1 MRNHQLL
8 RALLVMLAAWT
19 ILVSGSRLSSRVGDE
34 PAVLVVFSLA
44 AAFLI
49 ATRRPFRVRP
59 RLRHAVLYGLASAL
73 GFAGY
78 ASLCRVI
85 ALAGL
90 ALGLDPSPLA
100 PPPASG
106 LPLLI
111 AVVLVAPVFEEL
123 LYRERLLDAIAATS
137 AGTGGAALLTSA
149 LFAITHLA
157 PWPMLGS
164 FLVGMVLALL
174 RRVSR
179 TVAACIG
186 LHAGLNLRSVWES
199 AEGALHG

>member
-1 MRNHQLL
+1 MRNDPLL
-8 RALLVMLAAWT
+8 RALLAMLAVWT
-19 ILVSGSRLSSRVGDE
+19 ILVSGSRLSSRVGEE
-34 PAVLVVFSLA
+34 PAVLVVMSLA

-59 RLRHAVLYGLASAL
+59 RLRHAVLFGLAGAL
-73 GFAGY
+73 GFA
-78 ASLCRVI
+78 AHPSLCGAI

-90 ALGLDPSPLA
+90 ALGLDPSLLA
-100 PPPASG
+100 PSPAPG
-106 LPLLI
+106 LSLLF
-111 AVVLVAPVFEEL
+111 AVVLAAPVFEEL
-123 LYRERLLDAIAATS
+123 LYRERLFDAIAATPV
-137 AGTGGAALLTSA
+137 GTGGAALLTSA
-149 LFAITHLA
+149 LFAITHLT

-164 FLVGMVLALL
+164 FLVGMLLALL

-199 AEGALHG
+199 AGGALHG